1 MTSNFAGRSALLNGE
16 IDRLQQEVEWCDKRG
31 SLGQED
37 VQDERSRRSAE
48 LGHEL
53 KLRLDRK
60 LVVVFGTMHPC
71 LTIPF
76 LVAFLFGLT
85 SVMAAQTPP
94 PRVAHRYTTAHRA
107 ELVQQF
113 SDFLSIPNVA
123 ADPMNLQ
130 RNADVL
136 VAMLRKRGIDS
147 RLLSLPGAPSVVFGQ
162 IDVPGAQH
170 TIVFYA
176 HYDGQPVTPSEW
188 DGGSPFMPIIREVN
202 GEQRIYARSAGD
214 DKAAI
219 FAQLTALDALKT
231 ARIPLQANIRFVW
244 EGEEEAGS
252 PHLEQI
258 LNANRDL
265 VHGDVWLVCDGPV
278 DQSGRQTV
286 VFGARGDAHLEI
298 TVYGPHHGLHSG
310 HYGNWAPNPAMMLAQ
325 LLAGMKDEDGHVLV
339 PQFYDG
345 IEPLSAVEKDA
356 LSHAPVNDQMLMNA
370 FWLGHVDGSGAHLL
384 ELINL
389 PSLNINGLSSG
400 QTGVR
405 ATNVIP
411 PTATAD
417 LDLRLV
423 VGIDWREQQRRVID
437 YIRSRGY
444 FTIDREP
451 SQKILMEHPK
461 VALVVRDEAS
471 YNAVRTPMDLPIAQE
486 VIEAVR
492 SARGGVVLLPTMGGS
507 VPLGAMERAAQTRTI
522 TVPIANYDDNQHA
535 ANENLR
541 LQNLWDGVET
551 MAALLAMK

>member
-1 MTSNFAGRSALLNGE
+1 MRGTCGASSGIWREKHFGASGLYSEVMNP
-16 IDRLQQEVEWCDKRG
+16 RL
-31 SLGQED
+31 
-37 VQDERSRRSAE
+37 RR
-48 LGHEL
+48 
-53 KLRLDRK
+53 
-60 LVVVFGTMHPC
+60 TC
-71 LTIPF
+71 
-76 LVAFLFGLT
+76 LVAFLFCLAT
-85 SVMAAQTPP
+85 ASAAQTPP
-94 PRVAHRYTTAHRA
+94 RAGRDYTAAHRA
-107 ELVQQF
+107 ELMQQF
-113 SDFLSIPNVA
+113 SELLSIPNVA
-123 ADPMNLQ
+123 ADPANLQ

-136 VAMLRKRGIDS
+136 VAELKKRDIDS
-147 RLLSLPGAPSVVFGQ
+147 RLLSVPDAPPVVFGQ

-188 DGGSPFMPIIREVN
+188 DGGSPFTPVVREVN

-219 FAQLTALDALKT
+219 FAQLTAFDALKS
-231 ARIPLQANIRFVW
+231 AGIALRANLRFVW

-258 LNANRDL
+258 LSANREL

-278 DQSGRQTV
+278 DQSGQQTV
-286 VFGARGDAHLEI
+286 VFGARGDAHLEV

-325 LLAGMKDEDGHVLV
+325 LLAEMKDTDGRVLV
-339 PQFYDG
+339 PHFYDG
-345 IEPLSAVEKDA
+345 IEPLSGSEKEA
-356 LSHAPVNDQMLMNA
+356 LARAPVNDRMLMNA
-370 FWLGHVDGSGAHLL
+370 FWLGHVDGAGAHLL
-384 ELINL
+384 ELINQ

-400 QTGVR
+400 QTGAR
-405 ATNVIP
+405 AANVIP

-423 VGIDWREQQRRVID
+423 VGIDWREQQQRVVD

-444 FTIDREP
+444 FVVDHEP
-451 SQKILMEHPK
+451 AQQILQEHPR
-461 VALVVRDEAS
+461 VAMVLRDQAS
-471 YNAVRTPMDLPIAQE
+471 YNAVRTPMDLPIARE
-486 VIEAVR
+486 VIEAVK
-492 SARGGVVLLPTMGGS
+492 SARNDVVLLPTMGGS

-551 MAALLAMK
+551 MAALLDMN

>member
-1 MTSNFAGRSALLNGE
+1 M
-16 IDRLQQEVEWCDKRG
+16 G
-31 SLGQED
+31 STTVL
-37 VQDERSRRSAE
+37 RRSTGRYQESTNAVGFQRLSCDFPGTPLADRE
-48 LGHEL
+48 SDFLCEEDFVTSDL
-53 KLRLDRK
+53 YSEPMKL
-60 LVVVFGTMHPC
+60 PC
-71 LTIPF
+71 LAAF
-76 LVAFLFGLT
+76 LVCLAT
-85 SVMAAQTPP
+85 AIAAQTPP
-94 PRVAHRYTTAHRA
+94 EAAREYTTAHRT
-107 ELVQQF
+107 ELVQAF
-113 SDFLSIPNVA
+113 SELLSIPNVA
-123 ADPMNLQ
+123 ADPPDLK

-136 VAMLRKRGIDS
+136 LEKLRKRGIDS

-188 DGGSPFMPIIREVN
+188 DGGSPFTPVVREVN

-219 FAQLTALDALKT
+219 FAQLTALDALK
-231 ARIPLQANIRFVW
+231 AAGIPLQSNLRFVW

-278 DQSGRQTV
+278 DQSGQQTV

-325 LLAGMKDEDGHVLV
+325 LLAGMKDDDGRVLV
-339 PQFYDG
+339 PHFYDG
-345 IEPLSAVEKDA
+345 IEPLSAPEKDA
-356 LSHAPVNDQMLMNA
+356 LARAPVNDPMLMNA
-370 FWLGHVDGSGAHLL
+370 FWLGHVDGADTHLL
-384 ELINL
+384 ELINQ
-389 PSLNINGLSSG
+389 PSLNINGFSSG
-400 QTGVR
+400 QTGAR
-405 ATNVIP
+405 AANVIP

-423 VGIDWREQQRRVID
+423 VGVDWRAQQQRVED

-444 FTIDREP
+444 FIVDREP
-451 SQKILMEHPK
+451 TQQILLEHPR
-461 VALVVRDEAS
+461 VAMVVRDEAG

-486 VIEAVR
+486 VIEAVK
-492 SARGGVVLLPTMGGS
+492 SARKDKDVVLLPTMGGS

-541 LQNLWDGVET
+541 LRNLWDGVET
-551 MAALLAMK
+551 MAALLDMR

>member
-1 MTSNFAGRSALLNGE
+1 MNPR
-16 IDRLQQEVEWCDKRG
+16 
-31 SLGQED
+31 
-37 VQDERSRRSAE
+37 
-48 LGHEL
+48 
-53 KLRLDRK
+53 LRLSY
-60 LVVVFGTMHPC
+60 LA
-71 LTIPF
+71 
-76 LVAFLFGLT
+76 AFLLCLAT
-85 SVMAAQTPP
+85 AIAAQTPP
-94 PRVAHRYTTAHRA
+94 EATHEYTAAHRA

-113 SDFLSIPNVA
+113 SELLAIPNVA
-123 ADPMNLQ
+123 ADPANLK
-130 RNADVL
+130 RNADL
-136 VAMLRKRGIDS
+136 LLAELRKRGIDS

-176 HYDGQPVTPSEW
+176 HYDGQPVIPSEW
-188 DGGSPFMPIIREVN
+188 DSGSPFTPIVREVN

-219 FAQLTALDALKT
+219 FAQLTALDALK
-231 ARIPLQANIRFVW
+231 AGGIRLRANLRFVW

-286 VFGARGDAHLEI
+286 VFGARGDAHLAI

-325 LLAGMKDEDGHVLV
+325 LLAGMKDENGHVLV
-339 PQFYDG
+339 PHFYDG
-345 IEPLSAVEKDA
+345 IEPLSVIEKEA
-356 LSHAPVNDQMLMNA
+356 LARAPVNDRMLMNA
-370 FWLGHVDGSGAHLL
+370 FWLGHVDGGGTHLL
-384 ELINL
+384 ELINQ

-400 QTGVR
+400 QTGAR
-405 ATNVIP
+405 AANVIP

-423 VGIDWREQQRRVID
+423 VGIDWRAQQQHVVD
-437 YIRSRGY
+437 YVRSRGY
-444 FTIDREP
+444 FIVEREP
-451 SQKILMEHPK
+451 SQQILLEHPR
-461 VALVVRDEAS
+461 VALVVRDEAG
-471 YNAVRTPMDLPIAQE
+471 YNAVRTPMDLPIARE
-486 VIEAVR
+486 VIEAVKG
-492 SARGGVVLLPTMGGS
+492 ARKDAVLLPTMGGS

-541 LQNLWDGVET
+541 LQNLWDGAET
-551 MAALLAMK
+551 MAVLLEMK

>member
-1 MTSNFAGRSALLNGE
+1 MNSGLRLSCFAALLF
-16 IDRLQQEVEWCDKRG
+16 
-31 SLGQED
+31 SL
-37 VQDERSRRSAE
+37 A
-48 LGHEL
+48 
-53 KLRLDRK
+53 
-60 LVVVFGTMHPC
+60 T
-71 LTIPF
+71 TI
-76 LVAFLFGLT
+76 
-85 SVMAAQTPP
+85 AAQTPP
-94 PRVAHRYTTAHRA
+94 QAAREYTAAHRV
-107 ELVQQF
+107 ELVQRF

-123 ADPMNLQ
+123 ADPANLK
-130 RNADVL
+130 RNSDLL
-136 VAMLRKRGIDS
+136 VAKLRDRGVNS

-188 DGGSPFMPIIREVN
+188 DGGAPFTPVVREVN

-219 FAQLTALDALKT
+219 FAQLVALDALK
-231 ARIPLQANIRFVW
+231 AAGIPLQANLRFVW

-278 DQSGRQTV
+278 DQSGQQTV

-298 TVYGPHHGLHSG
+298 TVYGPHRGLHSG

-339 PQFYDG
+339 PHFYDG
-345 IEPLSAVEKDA
+345 IEPLSSTEKEA
-356 LSHAPVNDQMLMNA
+356 LARAPVNDRMLMNT
-370 FWLGHVDGSGAHLL
+370 FWLGRAEGGGTHLL
-384 ELINL
+384 ELINQ

-400 QTGVR
+400 QTGAR
-405 ATNVIP
+405 AANVIP

-423 VGIDWREQQRRVID
+423 VGIDWRAQQKRVED

-444 FTIDREP
+444 FVVDHEP
-451 SQKILMEHPK
+451 TQQILVEHPR
-461 VALVVRDEAS
+461 VAMVSGDEAG
-471 YNAVRTPMDLPIAQE
+471 YNAVRTPMDLPIARE
-486 VIEAVR
+486 VIEAVK
-492 SARGGVVLLPTMGGS
+492 SARGDVVLLPTMGGS

-541 LQNLWDGVET
+541 LQNLWDGIET
-551 MAALLAMK
+551 MAALLTMR

>member
-1 MTSNFAGRSALLNGE
+1 M
-16 IDRLQQEVEWCDKRG
+16 
-31 SLGQED
+31 
-37 VQDERSRRSAE
+37 
-48 LGHEL
+48 
-53 KLRLDRK
+53 KL
-60 LVVVFGTMHPC
+60 PY
-71 LTIPF
+71 LT
-76 LVAFLFGLT
+76 AFLLCLAT
-85 SVMAAQTPP
+85 AIAAQTPP
-94 PRVAHRYTTAHRA
+94 EAAHEYTAAHQT
-107 ELVQQF
+107 ELLQQF
-113 SDFLSIPNVA
+113 GELLSIPNVA
-123 ADPMNLQ
+123 ADPANLR

-136 VAMLRKRGIDS
+136 LEKLRKRGIGS
-147 RLLSLPGAPSVVFGQ
+147 RLLTLPGAPAVVFGQ

-170 TIVFYA
+170 TIVLYA

-188 DGGSPFMPIIREVN
+188 DGGSPFTPIVRVVN

-219 FAQLTALDALKT
+219 FAQLTAFDALK
-231 ARIPLQANIRFVW
+231 AAGIPFKANLRFVW

-258 LNANRDL
+258 LNANREL

-278 DQSGRQTV
+278 DQSGEQTV
-286 VFGARGDAHLEI
+286 VFGARGDTHLAI

-325 LLAGMKDEDGHVLV
+325 LLAGMKDEDGRVLV
-339 PQFYDG
+339 PHFYDG
-345 IEPLSAVEKDA
+345 IEPLSATEKEA
-356 LSHAPVNDQMLMNA
+356 LARAPVNDRMLMNA
-370 FWLGHVDGSGAHLL
+370 FWLGRVDGGGAHLL
-384 ELINL
+384 QLINQ

-400 QTGVR
+400 QTGAR
-405 ATNVIP
+405 AANVIP

-423 VGIDWREQQRRVID
+423 VGIDWREQQQRVID

-444 FTIDREP
+444 FIVDREP
-451 SQKILMEHPK
+451 SQQILLEHPR
-461 VALVVRDEAS
+461 VAMVLRDEAS

-486 VIEAVR
+486 VIEAVK
-492 SARGGVVLLPTMGGS
+492 SARGNVLLLATMGGS
-507 VPLGAMERAAQTRTI
+507 VPLGAMERAADTRTI

-551 MAALLAMK
+551 MAALLEMK

>member
-1 MTSNFAGRSALLNGE
+1 MNPR
-16 IDRLQQEVEWCDKRG
+16 
-31 SLGQED
+31 
-37 VQDERSRRSAE
+37 
-48 LGHEL
+48 
-53 KLRLDRK
+53 LRL
-60 LVVVFGTMHPC
+60 PC
-71 LTIPF
+71 PA
-76 LVAFLFGLT
+76 AFLFCVAT
-85 SVMAAQTPP
+85 AIAAQTAPP
-94 PRVAHRYTTAHRA
+94 EAAREYTASHRA
-107 ELVQQF
+107 ELVHQF
-113 SDFLSIPNVA
+113 SELLSIPNVA
-123 ADPMNLQ
+123 VDPENLK
-130 RNADVL
+130 RNADLL
-136 VAMLRKRGIDS
+136 VAMLHKRGIDS
-147 RLLSLPGAPSVVFGQ
+147 RLLSVPGAPSVVFGQ

-176 HYDGQPVTPSEW
+176 HYDGQPITPSEW
-188 DGGSPFMPIIREVN
+188 DGGSPFSPVVREVN
-202 GEQRIYARSAGD
+202 GEPRIYARSAGD

-219 FAQLTALDALKT
+219 FAQVTALDALK
-231 ARIPLQANIRFVW
+231 AAGVPLRANLRFVW

-265 VHGDVWLVCDGPV
+265 VHGDVWLVCDGPL
-278 DQSGRQTV
+278 DQSGQQTV

-339 PQFYDG
+339 PHFYDG
-345 IEPLSAVEKDA
+345 IAPLSAAEKEA
-356 LSHAPVNDQMLMNA
+356 LAHAPVNDRMLMNA
-370 FWLGHVDGSGAHLL
+370 FWLGHVDGGAAHLL
-384 ELINL
+384 ELINR
-389 PSLNINGLSSG
+389 PSLNINGLSAG
-400 QTGVR
+400 QTGAR
-405 ATNVIP
+405 AANVIP

-423 VGIDWREQQRRVID
+423 VGIDWRKQQERVVD

-444 FTIDREP
+444 FIVDHEP
-451 SQKILMEHPK
+451 TQQVLLEHPL
-461 VALVVRDEAS
+461 VAMVMRDEAG

-492 SARGGVVLLPTMGGS
+492 SARGDVVLLPTMGGS

-522 TVPIANYDDNQHA
+522 TVPIANYDDNQHS

-551 MAALLAMK
+551 MAALLEMK